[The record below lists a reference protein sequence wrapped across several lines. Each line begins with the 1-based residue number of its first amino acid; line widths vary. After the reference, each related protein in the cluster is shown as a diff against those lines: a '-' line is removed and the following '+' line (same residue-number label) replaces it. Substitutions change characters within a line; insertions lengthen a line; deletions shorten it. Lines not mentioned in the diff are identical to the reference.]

1 MHFMVHTVFTFLRAN
16 PSILLFAALAGGY
29 ALGKVKFGKSFSL
42 GSTTSVL
49 LVAIVLGAIIFRG
62 HDQGLDLGLIKTVS
76 FGFFIFAIG
85 YKVGPDFIGGLKRG
99 GLKYVTVAVF
109 FCVAALIAAVFL
121 AKVFGLDKGYAGGLM
136 AGALTQSSII
146 GTADGAIQHLA
157 TGKTVSILSSVI
169 NLKSEVAVA
178 YAVTYIFGTAGLIIL
193 LKVIGKVWRVDLP
206 AEAQKAQAELGGA
219 EAGDTLEAFHW
230 SNLIVPR
237 AYHIENPKVI
247 GKTVKEIEDSFQKSG
262 SHDAYHDAYVSI
274 VKIKRGDTVIG
285 DVPGD
290 MKLDKGDVIIIT
302 GRRSSLFDSWAEFG
316 PEVTDTAIEEMIGEI
331 LPICL
336 TNKNL
341 DGKTFDQIF
350 LKYGHGCYVRSITR
364 QGHELPLGPNLKIYR
379 GDIINV
385 VGDRTDVENLVTVI
399 GYPER
404 QTNITD
410 LVTVG
415 IGLILGILIG
425 LVAIKIGGIPI
436 TLGVGGGVLVS
447 GLFFGW
453 LRSVKPTFGL
463 IPTATVWIFTDL
475 GLNFFI
481 ACVGISAGPR
491 ALDALRTAGIN
502 IFLAGVC
509 LTCIPHILTWIFGL
523 YLLKLNPVLLLGA
536 MTGAG
541 TCTAALNS
549 VKEDARS
556 AVPVIGYTV
565 PYAIGNVLLTVW
577 GALIVSL
584 V

>member
-1 MHFMVHTVFTFLRAN
+1 MISGLFEFLREN
-16 PSILLFAALAGGY
+16 PPIVLFAALAGGY

-49 LVAIVLGAIIFRG
+49 LIAIVLGAIIFRG
-62 HDQGLDLGLIKTVS
+62 HDDLDLGLIKTVS

-99 GLKYVTVAVF
+99 GVKYVTVAVF
-109 FCVAALIAAVFL
+109 FCVVALISAVFL
-121 AKVFGLDKGYAGGLM
+121 ARAFGLNAGYAGGLM
-136 AGALTQSSII
+136 GGALTQSAII
-146 GTADGAIQHLA
+146 GTADGALQHLA
-157 TGKTVSILSSVI
+157 TGKTASILSSVI
-169 NLKSEVAVA
+169 NLKSDVAVA

-193 LKVIGKVWRVDLP
+193 LKVIGKVWRIDLP
-206 AEAQKAQAELGGA
+206 AEAQKAQAELGAA
-219 EAGDTLEAFHW
+219 EAQDTLEAFHW

-237 AYHIENPKVI
+237 AYQIENPEVI

-262 SHDAYHDAYVSI
+262 LHDAYHDAYVSI
-274 VKIKRGDTVIG
+274 VKIKRGDKVIV

-302 GRRSSLFDSWAEFG
+302 GRRSSLFDSWEDFG
-316 PEVTDTAIEEMIGEI
+316 PEISDSVIEEMIGEI

-336 TNKNL
+336 TNKDL
-341 DGKTFDQIF
+341 DGKTFDEIF
-350 LKYGHGCYVRSITR
+350 TDYGHGCFVRSITR
-364 QGHELPLGPNLKIYR
+364 QGHELPLGPKLKIYR

-385 VGDRTDVENLVTVI
+385 IGDRSDVEELIKVI

-415 IGLILGILIG
+415 IGLILGTLIG
-425 LVAIKIGGIPI
+425 LVAIKVGGVPI
-436 TLGVGGGVLVS
+436 TLGVGGGVLIS

-481 ACVGISAGPR
+481 ACVGIAAGPR

-509 LTCIPHILTWIFGL
+509 LTSIPHILTWIFGL
-523 YLLKLNPVLLLGA
+523 YAIKLNPVLLLGA

-541 TCTAALNS
+541 TCTAAMNS
-549 VKEDARS
+549 VKEDAKS